1 MTAEKTCNSAGI
13 ISLLFPA
20 GPSSPKTMPCNP
32 ALLSPIRPNPGRRR
46 WRVCKHVKTQHEYN

>member
-32 ALLSPIRPNPGRRR
+32 ALLSRIRPQPWSPPMAGLQT
-46 WRVCKHVKTQHEYN
+46 C

>member
-20 GPSSPKTMPCNP
+20 GPSSPKTMPCKP
-32 ALLSPIRPNPGRRR
+32 CAVVSHPTQPWSPPMAGLQT
-46 WRVCKHVKTQHEYN
+46 C